1 MRLIELNVRH
11 AAYPL
16 NNQCM
21 PSFMDSLDKIND
33 LVEAIDR
40 LAHLQKHGSTDQTF
54 GWEFTYQSAWRR
66 STIATEQIT

>member
-1 MRLIELNVRH
+1 
-11 AAYPL
+11 
-16 NNQCM
+16 
-21 PSFMDSLDKIND
+21 MDSLDKIND